1 MYGMALY
8 FFKKDTGGER
18 SVEIQ
23 NKLLASLKSDDLK
36 LLVHQLNE
44 IPIRQGELL
53 EESGRP
59 LNTVYFPQ
67 SGMISLVVQ
76 MPEDTTV
83 EVGTIGPEGAIGLT
97 VGLGS
102 RISFIS
108 ALVQVSGTCLRIP
121 AARFR
126 AAANQSPE
134 IRELIIRD
142 AELQLGQI
150 QQTAACNALH
160 LVSERLS
167 RWLLQTSDKTGSNT
181 IPFTHEFLSR
191 MLGVTR
197 STVSQ
202 IASEFQEI
210 GIIQTH
216 RGHIELLKREELKK
230 RACVCYEIMRRRV
243 DRLLPPTGQSK

>member
-1 MYGMALY
+1 
-8 FFKKDTGGER
+8 
-18 SVEIQ
+18 VEIQ
-23 NKLLASLKSDDLK
+23 NKLLASLKSADLK

-134 IRELIIRD
+134 IRELIIGD

-150 QQTAACNALH
+150 QQTAAVMPCIWC
-160 LVSERLS
+160 LS
-167 RWLLQTSDKTGSNT
+167 DYPVGFCKRV
-181 IPFTHEFLSR
+181 IR
-191 MLGVTR
+191 LGVTR
-197 STVSQ
+197 
-202 IASEFQEI
+202 F
-210 GIIQTH
+210 
-216 RGHIELLKREELKK
+216 
-230 RACVCYEIMRRRV
+230 
-243 DRLLPPTGQSK
+243 RLLMSS